1 MGKKQTRKQQKGG
14 VISISANPSKT
25 FIDFIEGSTID
36 YLTVGTTGLVFT
48 CENNETSD
56 YYAFRPNNL
65 ATKVTKII
73 LKLCIIHDQTQ
84 LRTKID
90 DFDFKSLDELD
101 FRRETYN
108 QDDIVNATCEYFE
121 PSMPTILF
129 ANITDE
135 INIED
140 VFKLSNDET
149 NDVISTFNTAL
160 HSLPG
165 LKLGIIAMEHAGI
178 NETFQTMREFVD
190 SGIDDETRK
199 QTEAMAMYELIVL
212 GVKGFYHG
220 DHHRSN
226 LLYSDNSTTDYF
238 LSDDGSKKW
247 YTGKRVLPIDAGRVS
262 RLDRAFRAGHKEQI
276 VFNHFVKIFRTDG
289 NPDVLRRIIQMI
301 MDGGFN
307 YDHQQGLKN
316 HEVYAWF
323 NKSGEDLNVVA
334 GYIREL
340 MAARIKSVNR
350 VIERTIATVSNNFDG
365 TADMNI
371 IKQFILAELQ
381 KQKIQRI
388 QAVTLDIIRRQ
399 LSKKVIE
406 HIRTLV
412 PEEITERVARLQ
424 KELYPGKKRGGKKKM
439 VGGENDEFL
448 KFIEP
453 IDLNDLVQASCFA
466 IVFATYLTGKFN
478 EVEPSFVT
486 LTMSFYKQP
495 AFATEKQEHLFE
507 QMPRPVSVSAGGK
520 RKTRRKQKGGV
531 ITRSG
536 RELSGRE
543 LSGRELSGRELSGLN
558 GPARKERE
566 PAKQSQDDEC
576 AICLQPLSGKITR
589 CPNGHRFHE
598 NCIREWCRIRQQART
613 PCNCPECRAPIQ
625 QRLVVPALAVAPAP
639 AVAPLQA
646 LYAPGQGGQ
655 EITGQGFPPGLRF
668 TLLPPRLDDQHSGE
682 TDSGRRRWPRN
693 YRPTPQEISDWGI
706 QMTHYWW
713 TDGNLPL
720 GWYRERA
727 PITTYYGSIDPYYRR
742 GDTTVYPEESYQDD
756 LANAPDWMIIPPLLL
771 PDPAPPPNPNPA
783 PPPQNGCSI
792 M

>member
-1 MGKKQTRKQQKGG
+1 MGKTQTRKQQKGG
-14 VISISANPSKT
+14 VISISANPLKT

-90 DFDFKSLDELD
+90 DLDFKSLDELD

-108 QDDIVNATCEYFE
+108 QDHIVNATCEYFE

-149 NDVISTFNTAL
+149 YDVFSTFNTAL

-178 NETFQTMREFVD
+178 NETFQTMSEFVN

-262 RLDRAFRAGHKEQI
+262 RLDRAFQAGHKEQI

-412 PEEITERVARLQ
+412 PDEITERVARLQ
-424 KELYPGKKRGGKKKM
+424 EKLDQGKKRGGKKLGGKKKM

-466 IVFATYLTGKFN
+466 IIFATYLTGKFN
-478 EVEPSFVT
+478 EVEPSFMT
-486 LTMSFYKQP
+486 LTMGFYKQP
-495 AFATEKQEHLFE
+495 AFAREKQEHLFE
-507 QMPRPVSVSAGGK
+507 KTPSLVSVSAGGK

-531 ITRSG
+531 IATRSG

-543 LSGRELSGRELSGLN
+543 LNGRELNGR
-558 GPARKERE
+558 PARKERE
-566 PAKQSQDDEC
+566 PAKQLPDPC
-576 AICLQPLSGKITR
+576 PICLSKLSGKIIR
-589 CPNGHRFHE
+589 CPNGHGFHE
-598 NCIREWCRIRQQART
+598 YCIRPWCLGRI
-613 PCNCPECRAPIQ
+613 PCPCPICRADVIIPQIQ
-625 QRLVVPALAVAPAP
+625 APAP
-639 AVAPLQA
+639 AIIDPLQA
-646 LYAPGQGGQ
+646 QGIYAPGQGGQ
-655 EITGQGFPPGLRF
+655 EITGQGFPYGFRF
-668 TLLPPRLDDQHSGE
+668 TLLPPAEPNSAETLDEH
-682 TDSGRRRWPRN
+682 RRWPLN
-693 YRPTPQEISDWGI
+693 YRPTPQEISNWGI
-706 QMTHYWW
+706 QMSHYWW
-713 TDGNLPL
+713 TYPGNLPL
-720 GWYRERA
+720 GWYIFRRNPVIEHNGGL
-727 PITTYYGSIDPYYRR
+727 YNDPYYR
-742 GDTTVYPEESYQDD
+742 GNSTTVYPEESYQED
-756 LANAPDWMIIPPLLL
+756 LADAPNWMTIPN
-771 PDPAPPPNPNPA
+771 PPPPSPPPSP
-783 PPPQNGCSI
+783 PPPQEGCSI

>member
-1 MGKKQTRKQQKGG
+1 MGKNQTRKQQKGG
-14 VISISANPSKT
+14 VISIGDNPLKT
-25 FIDFIEGSTID
+25 FIDFVEGSTID
-36 YLTVGTTGLVFT
+36 YLSVGTTGLVFT
-48 CENNETSD
+48 CDNTERSD

-65 ATKVTKII
+65 ATNVTKII

-140 VFKLSNDET
+140 MFEPSGDET
-149 NDVISTFNTAL
+149 YDVFSTFNTAL

-190 SGIDDETRK
+190 SGIDDKTRK
-199 QTEAMAMYELIVL
+199 QTEAMAMYELIVM

-238 LSDDGSKKW
+238 LSDDGSTKW

-262 RLDRAFRAGHKEQI
+262 RLDRTFGPVHKEQN
-276 VFNHFVKIFRTDG
+276 VFNHFVKNFRTTG

-301 MDGGFN
+301 MEGGFN
-307 YDHQQGLKN
+307 YDHQQNLKN

-323 NKSGEDLNVVA
+323 NKSGDELIEIA

-350 VIERTIATVSNNFDG
+350 IVERTIATVSDNFGG

-381 KQKIQRI
+381 KQKIEKIRV
-388 QAVTLDIIRRQ
+388 VTLDIIRRQ

-412 PEEITERVARLQ
+412 PDEITERVARLQ
-424 KELYPGKKRGGKKKM
+424 EKLDQGKKRGGKKRGNGKQKM

-466 IVFATYLTGKFN
+466 IIFATYLTGKFN
-478 EVEPSFVT
+478 EVEPSFMT
-486 LTMSFYKQP
+486 LTMGFYKQP
-495 AFATEKQEHLFE
+495 AFAREKQEHLFE
-507 QMPRPVSVSAGGK
+507 KTHSLVSVSAGGK

-531 ITRSG
+531 IATRSG
-536 RELSGRE
+536 RELNGR
-543 LSGRELSGRELSGLN
+543 
-558 GPARKERE
+558 PARKERE
-566 PAKQSQDDEC
+566 PAKQLPDPC
-576 AICLQPLSGKITR
+576 PICLSKLSGKIIR
-589 CPNGHRFHE
+589 CPNGHGFHE
-598 NCIREWCRIRQQART
+598 DCIRPWCLGRI
-613 PCNCPECRAPIQ
+613 PCPCPICRADVIIPQIQ
-625 QRLVVPALAVAPAP
+625 APAP
-639 AVAPLQA
+639 ALVDPLQA
-646 LYAPGQGGQ
+646 QGIYAPGQGGQ
-655 EITGQGFPPGLRF
+655 EITGQGFPYGFRF
-668 TLLPPRLDDQHSGE
+668 TLLPPAEPNSAETLDE
-682 TDSGRRRWPRN
+682 RRRWPLN
-693 YRPTPQEISDWGI
+693 YRPTPQEISNWGI
-706 QMTHYWW
+706 QMSHYWW

-720 GWYRERA
+720 GWYIERRN
-727 PITTYYGSIDPYYRR
+727 PVIEHNGHLYNDPFYR
-742 GDTTVYPEESYQDD
+742 GPHTTVYPEESYRED
-756 LANAPDWMIIPPLLL
+756 LADAPNWMTIPN
-771 PDPAPPPNPNPA
+771 PPPPPPSPPPSP
-783 PPPQNGCSI
+783 PPPQEGCSI

>member
-1 MGKKQTRKQQKGG
+1 MGKTQTRKQQKGG
-14 VISISANPSKT
+14 VISISANPLKT

-90 DFDFKSLDELD
+90 DLDFKSLDELD

-149 NDVISTFNTAL
+149 YDVFSTFNTAL

-178 NETFQTMREFVD
+178 NETFQTMSEFVN

-307 YDHQQGLKN
+307 YDHQQGFKN

-466 IVFATYLTGKFN
+466 IIFATYLTGKFN
-478 EVEPSFVT
+478 EVEPSFMT
-486 LTMSFYKQP
+486 LTMGFYKQP
-495 AFATEKQEHLFE
+495 AFAREKQEHLFE
-507 QMPRPVSVSAGGK
+507 KTPSLVSVSAGGK

-531 ITRSG
+531 IATRSG

-543 LSGRELSGRELSGLN
+543 LNGRELNGR
-558 GPARKERE
+558 PARKERE
-566 PAKQSQDDEC
+566 PAKQLPDPC
-576 AICLQPLSGKITR
+576 PICLSKLSGKIIR
-589 CPNGHRFHE
+589 CPNGHGFHE
-598 NCIREWCRIRQQART
+598 YCIRPWCLGRI
-613 PCNCPECRAPIQ
+613 PCPCPICRADVIIPQIQ
-625 QRLVVPALAVAPAP
+625 APAP
-639 AVAPLQA
+639 AIIDPLQA
-646 LYAPGQGGQ
+646 QGIYAPGQGGQ
-655 EITGQGFPPGLRF
+655 EITGQGFPYGFRF
-668 TLLPPRLDDQHSGE
+668 TLLPPAEPNSAETLDEH
-682 TDSGRRRWPRN
+682 RRWPLN
-693 YRPTPQEISDWGI
+693 YRPTPQEISNWGI
-706 QMTHYWW
+706 QMSHYWW
-713 TDGNLPL
+713 TYPGNLPL
-720 GWYRERA
+720 GWYIERRN
-727 PITTYYGSIDPYYRR
+727 PVIQHNGGLYNDPYYR
-742 GDTTVYPEESYQDD
+742 GNSTTVYPEESYQED
-756 LANAPDWMIIPPLLL
+756 LADAPNWMTIPN
-771 PDPAPPPNPNPA
+771 PPPPSPPPSP
-783 PPPQNGCSI
+783 PPPQEGCSI

>member
-1 MGKKQTRKQQKGG
+1 MGKTQTRKQQKGG
-14 VISISANPSKT
+14 VISISANPLKT

-90 DFDFKSLDELD
+90 DLDFKSLDELD

-108 QDDIVNATCEYFE
+108 QDHIVNATCEYFE

-149 NDVISTFNTAL
+149 YDVFSTFNTAL

-178 NETFQTMREFVD
+178 NETFQTMSEFVN

-307 YDHQQGLKN
+307 YDHQQGFKN

-388 QAVTLDIIRRQ
+388 QVVTLDIIRRQ

-466 IVFATYLTGKFN
+466 IIFATYLTGKFN
-478 EVEPSFVT
+478 EVEPSFMT
-486 LTMSFYKQP
+486 LTMGFYKQP
-495 AFATEKQEHLFE
+495 AFAREKQEHLFE
-507 QMPRPVSVSAGGK
+507 KTPSLVSVSAGGK

-531 ITRSG
+531 IATRSG

-543 LSGRELSGRELSGLN
+543 LNGRELNGR
-558 GPARKERE
+558 PARKERE
-566 PAKQSQDDEC
+566 PAKQLPDPC
-576 AICLQPLSGKITR
+576 PICLSKLSGKIIR
-589 CPNGHRFHE
+589 CPNGHGFHE
-598 NCIREWCRIRQQART
+598 YCIRPWCLGRI
-613 PCNCPECRAPIQ
+613 PCPCPICRADVIIPQIQ
-625 QRLVVPALAVAPAP
+625 APAP
-639 AVAPLQA
+639 AIIDPLQA
-646 LYAPGQGGQ
+646 QGIYAPGQGGQ
-655 EITGQGFPPGLRF
+655 EITGQGFPYGFRF
-668 TLLPPRLDDQHSGE
+668 TLLPPAEPNSAETLDEH
-682 TDSGRRRWPRN
+682 RRWPLN
-693 YRPTPQEISDWGI
+693 YRPTPQEMSNWGI
-706 QMTHYWW
+706 HMSHYWW
-713 TDGNLPL
+713 TYPGNLPL
-720 GWYRERA
+720 GWYIFRRNPVIEHNGGL
-727 PITTYYGSIDPYYRR
+727 YNDPYYR
-742 GDTTVYPEESYQDD
+742 GNSTTVYPEESYQED
-756 LANAPDWMIIPPLLL
+756 LADAPNWMTIPN
-771 PDPAPPPNPNPA
+771 PPPPSPPPSP
-783 PPPQNGCSI
+783 PPPQEGCSI

>member
-1 MGKKQTRKQQKGG
+1 MRKKQTRKQQKGG
-14 VISISANPSKT
+14 VISIGANPLKT

-140 VFKLSNDET
+140 MFEPSGDET
-149 NDVISTFNTAL
+149 YDVFSTFNTAL

-307 YDHQQGLKN
+307 YDHQQTLKN

-381 KQKIQRI
+381 KQKIQRV

-424 KELYPGKKRGGKKKM
+424 QGLHEKLDLGKKRGGKKKM

-453 IDLNDLVQASCFA
+453 IDLNELVQASCFA
-466 IVFATYLTGKFN
+466 IIFATYLTGKFN

-507 QMPRPVSVSAGGK
+507 QMPSLVSVGAGGK

-531 ITRSG
+531 ITR
-536 RELSGRE
+536 
-543 LSGRELSGRELSGLN
+543 SGRELSGRELSGLN

-598 NCIREWCRIRQQART
+598 NCIREWCRIRQQAGT
-613 PCNCPECRAPIQ
+613 QCNCPECRAPIQ
-625 QRLVVPALAVAPAP
+625 QRLVVPAP
-639 AVAPLQA
+639 AVVDTLQA
-646 LYAPGQGGQ
+646 QGIYAIGQGGQ
-655 EITGQGFPPGLRF
+655 EITGQGFPYGFRF
-668 TLLPPRLDDQHSGE
+668 TLLPPAEPNSAETLDE
-682 TDSGRRRWPRN
+682 RRRWPRN
-693 YRPTPQEISDWGI
+693 YRPTPQEISNWGI
-706 QMTHYWW
+706 QMSHYWW
-713 TDGNLPL
+713 TRGNLPL
-720 GWYRERA
+720 GWYRERQ
-727 PITTYYGSIDPYYRR
+727 PITTYHGSIDPFYRGQR
-742 GDTTVYPEESYQDD
+742 TTVYPEESYQDD
-756 LANAPDWMIIPPLLL
+756 IANAPDWMIIPAPSH
-771 PDPAPPPNPNPA
+771 PPSPPPSP
-783 PPPQNGCSI
+783 PPPQEGCSI